1 MSSKQIYLNGPMNT
15 FFINCSQRKEDNF
28 IVQIEIGENNK
39 SKQNMQSRC
48 KKRILQNNG
57 EPNQII
63 LYPNY

>member
-1 MSSKQIYLNGPMNT
+1 MNT